1 MNSLAKI
8 ATAAFLMG
16 GAAFMTAAPAN
27 AGLSVSVGIGV
38 PGFVRG
44 YPAYYGYDYYRPC
57 EFYLNNDLP
66 APRRCYSY
74 FYNVWGPGLYF
85 DGNFIFRDRAHWW
98 RWHDRDDYRRWYAHD
113 FGYRGHDGGDRG
125 WDHGRGGWWDH
136 GGGRDGWDRGGDHH
150 DGGRHDDHDRHD
162 DHHDDHHDDYHH

>member
-27 AGLSVSVGIGV
+27 AGVSLSVGIGV
-38 PGFVRG
+38 PGFARG

-57 EFYLNNDLP
+57 AFYLNNDLP
-66 APRRCYSY
+66 APRRCYGY

-85 DGNFIFRDRAHWW
+85 DGNFLFRDRAHWW

-136 GGGRDGWDRGGDHH
+136 GGGRGGWDRGGDSM
-150 DGGRHDDHDRHD
+150 GRPSRWRTPRRPS
-162 DHHDDHHDDYHH
+162 